1 MILIHGG
8 QKCQNLY
15 IGTFLSV
22 QNKKIISSSGDSQV
36 GVTYGLK
43 TTPIRKIA
51 C

>member
-15 IGTFLSV
+15 IGTLSV
-22 QNKKIISSSGDSQV
+22 QNKKTIGSSGDLQV
-36 GVTYGLK
+36 GVTYDLK